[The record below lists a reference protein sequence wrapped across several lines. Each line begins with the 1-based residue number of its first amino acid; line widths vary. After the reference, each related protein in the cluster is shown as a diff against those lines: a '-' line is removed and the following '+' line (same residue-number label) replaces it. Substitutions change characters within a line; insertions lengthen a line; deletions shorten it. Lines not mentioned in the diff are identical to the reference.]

1 MQSLFLL
8 LKEIFAVICSRKSS
22 MCEPSTGLHVV
33 VFIEVIKLRVQWL
46 GIKGLILIIFLK
58 ENNLWPSFVPISI
71 FFSIYLWYWTAI
83 AGFFASFSE
92 EKLSFNLTLAVKY
105 VSAAVTA
112 QCNSHGPNDFRF
124 LLSYSYELYFL
135 TTAYLLRKLN
145 WLAKL
150 KSHVHDMIVYNI
162 SPSIHPSVGLSVHDH
177 LSIHQQIH
185 FSGTQRISFSV
196 HASFDQFVSQLVLVF
211 VFMYVGC
218 TEYFII
224 NCFLS
229 TGTDWRWAWWWWK
242 HVHKTRKGGTASKIW
257 SLHFIFFYFYQWAY
271 PVNSFKKSSAQV

>member
-1 MQSLFLL
+1 M
-8 LKEIFAVICSRKSS
+8 
-22 MCEPSTGLHVV
+22 T
-33 VFIEVIKLRVQWL
+33 
-46 GIKGLILIIFLK
+46 
-58 ENNLWPSFVPISI
+58 FVCAISI
-71 FFSIYLWYWTAI
+71 FFSIYPWYWAAI

-92 EKLSFNLTLAVKY
+92 EKLSFNLTPVVKY
-105 VSAAVTA
+105 SSAAVTA
-112 QCNSHGPNDFRF
+112 QCPRHVFGGNSHGPNDLRF

-135 TTAYLLRKLN
+135 TAAYLLRELN

-162 SPSIHPSVGLSVHDH
+162 SQSIHPSIGLSVHDH

-185 FSGTQRISFSV
+185 FSGTQWISFSV

-257 SLHFIFFYFYQWAY
+257 CLHFIFFYFYQWAY